1 LEYVWLPAIEFSF
14 MLMISRFGG
23 FSSLQIATFENNYF
37 WVTTWT
43 RWRLKE
49 INESSINTR

>member
-1 LEYVWLPAIEFSF
+1 

-43 RWRLKE
+43 RWRSKE
-49 INESSINTR
+49 INESSIKTR